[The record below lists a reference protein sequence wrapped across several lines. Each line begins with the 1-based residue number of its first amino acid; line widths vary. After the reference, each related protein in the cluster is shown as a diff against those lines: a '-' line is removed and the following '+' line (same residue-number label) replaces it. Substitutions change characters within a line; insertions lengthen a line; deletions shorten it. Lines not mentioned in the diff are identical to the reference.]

1 MLELWSYTSRT
12 KMVQFKLGTFVVSFD
27 EATIEHETYDDKCY
41 YGIIFKDQE
50 AKYDLI
56 HHRIDWTRMIVNY
69 KDGSYK
75 DLPFHEGTFRFLPD
89 CVKVERIV

>member
-1 MLELWSYTSRT
+1 
-12 KMVQFKLGTFVVSFD
+12 MVQLKFGNFVVSFD
-27 EATIEHETYDDKCY
+27 ETAIEHETYDEPSY
-41 YGIIFKDQE
+41 YGIIFKDSE

-69 KDGSYK
+69 KDESYK

-89 CVKVERIV
+89 CVKVERIT

>member
-1 MLELWSYTSRT
+1 MI
-12 KMVQFKLGTFVVSFD
+12 QFTLGNFMVSFD
-27 EATIEHETYDDKCY
+27 ETVIEHETYDIPCY
-41 YGIIFKDQE
+41 YGIIFRDRE

-56 HHRIDWTRMIVNY
+56 HHRIDWTRMVVNY

-89 CVKVERIV
+89 CVKVERIA